1 MKLHTK
7 TSEDMFYQIFNKT
20 SVQAGG
26 RIYRHSKEERES
38 RTVRILTGIA
48 NWLIQEGC
56 SKFKQNYNFITF
68 HGHYLFLAI
77 LLNVSNTREHKLF
90 WYAAYQIN

>member
-48 NWLIQEGC
+48 N
-56 SKFKQNYNFITF
+56 
-68 HGHYLFLAI
+68 
-77 LLNVSNTREHKLF
+77 
-90 WYAAYQIN
+90 